1 MTPALAVLERFAST
15 LDSFEIRG
23 QELPLVDKHGGS
35 HKRGPSKW
43 QQRRC
48 RLWRNLAGAEAKMNV
63 EKIQQWQQA
72 IQSFE
77 DIIFD
82 FDLFDVR
89 RALEL
94 NCPGGFSA
102 DSPHLSPLSRD
113 YHRLA
118 HHLPH

>member
-63 EKIQQWQQA
+63 AKIEQWQAA
-72 IQSFE
+72 IRSFE
-77 DIIFD
+77 DTIFD
-82 FDLFDVR
+82 FDFFDVR
-89 RALEL
+89 PPEPNR
-94 NCPGGFSA
+94 PWSA
-102 DSPHLSPLSRD
+102 DSSHLLLSGQPSPEPKFS
-113 YHRLA
+113 
-118 HHLPH
+118 